1 MKKIWNSFKIAFSMY
16 SKIPMPQSEWTDENM
31 SLAMCF
37 FPWVGAVIGLVTWF
51 VYQSGQWVL
60 LRQNIGQNTSQGT
73 IVPGTGS
80 SLFLTILLVLIPIF
94 ITGGIHL
101 DGFLDTQDALSSYQ
115 SMERRLEILKDSHAG
130 AFAIISCSV
139 YFLAY
144 TGIYSALTNRAV
156 EVIAISF
163 MLSRTF
169 SGLSVICFPQAR
181 KKGQGLVATFSESA
195 EKRVNRRTLL
205 VYLAALS
212 IVMIMV
218 GHITGLIVVI
228 TALLMFWY
236 YHHMCMSKFG
246 GVTGDLAGYF
256 LQMCEILMAL
266 AAVVTEQI
274 LLLVR

>member
-1 MKKIWNSFKIAFSMY
+1 MKKMWNSFKIAFSMY

-37 FPWVGAVIGLVTWF
+37 FPWVGAVIGLVTWL
-51 VYQSGQWVL
+51 VYQVGQWL
-60 LRQNIGQNTSQGT
+60 AGRQEAVSAGT
-73 IVPGTGS
+73 LGS
-80 SLFLTILLVLIPIF
+80 STFFLTILLVLIPIF

-115 SMERRLEILKDSHAG
+115 PMERRLEILKDSHAG

-144 TGIYSALTNRAV
+144 TGIYSMLTTHAV
-156 EVIAISF
+156 KVIAISF
-163 MLSRTF
+163 MLSRTL

-195 EKRVNRRTLL
+195 EKRVNKRILV
-205 VYLAALS
+205 VYLIALS
-212 IVMIMV
+212 VLMLV
-218 GHITGLIVVI
+218 AGGVPGVAAVV
-228 TALLMFWY
+228 TALLVFWY
-236 YHHMCMSKFG
+236 YHHMSLSKFG

-266 AAVVTEQI
+266 AVVVTEYMM
-274 LLLVR
+274 LLLK

>member
-1 MKKIWNSFKIAFSMY
+1 MKKMWNSFKIAFSMY

-37 FPWVGAVIGLVTWF
+37 FPWVGAVIGLVTWL
-51 VYQSGQWVL
+51 VYQAGQWITV
-60 LRQNIGQNTSQGT
+60 QKGAVGESGN
-73 IVPGTGS
+73 
-80 SLFLTILLVLIPIF
+80 SLFLTVLLVLIPIF
-94 ITGGIHL
+94 ITGGLHL

-115 SMERRLEILKDSHAG
+115 PMERRLEILKDSHAG

-144 TGIYSALTNRAV
+144 TGIYSILTSHAV

-163 MLSRTF
+163 MLSRTL

-181 KKGQGLVATFSESA
+181 KKGQGLAATFSESA
-195 EKRVNRRTLL
+195 EKRVNRRTLFA
-205 VYLAALS
+205 YLIVLSVLMAA
-212 IVMIMV
+212 V
-218 GHITGLIVVI
+218 GRITGLAAVI
-228 TALLMFWY
+228 TALLVFWY
-236 YHHMCMSKFG
+236 YHHMSIGKFG

-266 AAVVTEQI
+266 AVVVTEKI
-274 LLLVR
+274 MVFIR

>member
-1 MKKIWNSFKIAFSMY
+1 MKKMWNSFKIAFSMY

-37 FPWVGAVIGLVTWF
+37 FPWVGAVIGLITWLA
-51 VYQSGQWVL
+51 YQAGQWL
-60 LRQNIGQNTSQGT
+60 ADRQEAASAGISGNCN
-73 IVPGTGS
+73 
-80 SLFLTILLVLIPIF
+80 LFLTILLVLIPIF

-115 SMERRLEILKDSHAG
+115 PMERRLEILKDSHAG

-144 TGIYSALTNRAV
+144 IGIYSILTTHAV
-156 EVIAISF
+156 KVIAISF
-163 MLSRTF
+163 MLSRTL

-195 EKRVNRRTLL
+195 EKKANRRILFI
-205 VYLAALS
+205 Y
-212 IVMIMV
+212 
-218 GHITGLIVVI
+218 LIVFSIIMIVVGRISGVAAVI
-228 TALLMFWY
+228 TALLVFWY
-236 YHHMCMSKFG
+236 YHHMSISKFG

-266 AAVVTEQI
+266 AVVVTEQI
-274 LLLVR
+274 LLLF

>member
-1 MKKIWNSFKIAFSMY
+1 MKKMWNSFKIAFSMY
-16 SKIPMPQSEWTDENM
+16 SKIPMPQGEWTDENM

-37 FPWVGAVIGLVTWF
+37 FPWVGAVIGLASWV
-51 VYQSGQWVL
+51 VYQAGGWLADRQETLSSG
-60 LRQNIGQNTSQGT
+60 I
-73 IVPGTGS
+73 PGS
-80 SLFLTILLVLIPIF
+80 SNLFLTILLVLIPIF

-115 SMERRLEILKDSHAG
+115 PMERRLEILKDSHAG

-144 TGIYSALTNRAV
+144 TGINSMLTAHAAK
-156 EVIAISF
+156 VIAISF
-163 MLSRTF
+163 MLSRTL

-195 EKRVNRRTLL
+195 EKRVNRRTL
-205 VYLAALS
+205 
-212 IVMIMV
+212 MIY
-218 GHITGLIVVI
+218 LIVLSTLMIVVGKWSGAAAVI
-228 TALLMFWY
+228 MALLVFWY
-236 YHHMCMSKFG
+236 YHHMCISKFG

-266 AAVVTEQI
+266 AVVVMEQI
-274 LLLVR
+274 LLLLK